1 MSSYKRLK
9 FSERIIRNYDI
20 PEDVLKKFDKY
31 LEDNE
36 IQWTILMDGAE
47 NMYAI
52 FALKGED
59 LMTDGVVVPPED
71 IIADIEGCVEG

>member
-1 MSSYKRLK
+1 MGLK

-20 PEDVLKKFDKY
+20 PDETLKRFDKY

-36 IQWTILMDGAE
+36 IQWVILMDGAE

-59 LMTDGVVVPPED
+59 LMTQGVVVPPED
-71 IIADIEGCVEG
+71 IVADIECCLELG